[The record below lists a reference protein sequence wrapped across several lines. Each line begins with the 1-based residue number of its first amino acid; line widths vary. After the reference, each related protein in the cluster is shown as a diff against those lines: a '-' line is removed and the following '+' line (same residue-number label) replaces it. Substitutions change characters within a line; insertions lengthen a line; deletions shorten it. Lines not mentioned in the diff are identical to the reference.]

1 MIMFGTTGTGPVP
14 SPLAHRSSEAV
25 TDRIVGTR
33 SACVLVGP
41 CCAGR
46 QRRPCTMN
54 VDGMPRTKS
63 FSVEEAVDK
72 VTELCRRRG
81 HTALSMQEAAEALG
95 LSRSS
100 IYATWGD
107 KPGLFAAVL
116 RRYGPS
122 RAPGLS
128 ELRTASAPRA
138 ALVRLFEQA
147 PAIERE
153 PCLLIDTLVEFVP
166 ADLDPEIGRLVGAVV
181 PDLEKCLAD
190 AIRRGQAAGE
200 IAPAVDPTQAGQVLL
215 ALYLGLYVLIRTGT
229 AEEPVLGAVV
239 RQVEATLPAP
249 VAVSG

>member
-1 MIMFGTTGTGPVP
+1 
-14 SPLAHRSSEAV
+14 
-25 TDRIVGTR
+25 
-33 SACVLVGP
+33 
-41 CCAGR
+41 
-46 QRRPCTMN
+46 
-54 VDGMPRTKS
+54 MPRTKS

-72 VTELCRRRG
+72 VTELYLQRG
-81 HTALSMQEAAEALG
+81 YTALTMQDAADALG

-100 IYATWGD
+100 IYGTWGD

-138 ALVRLFEQA
+138 TLVRLFEQA

-153 PCLLIDTLVEFVP
+153 PCLLIDTLVESGP

-181 PDLEKCLAD
+181 PELEECLAD
-190 AIRRGQAAGE
+190 AIRRGQVADE
-200 IAPAVDPTQAGQVLL
+200 IALAVDPAQTAQVLL
-215 ALYLGLYVLIRTGT
+215 ALYLGVYVLIRTGT
-229 AEEPVLGAVV
+229 AEEPVVRAVV
-239 RQVEATLPAP
+239 RQVETMLPVP

>member
-1 MIMFGTTGTGPVP
+1 M
-14 SPLAHRSSEAV
+14 
-25 TDRIVGTR
+25 
-33 SACVLVGP
+33 
-41 CCAGR
+41 
-46 QRRPCTMN
+46 
-54 VDGMPRTKS
+54 DGMPRTKS

-72 VTELCRRRG
+72 VTELYLQRG
-81 HTALSMQEAAEALG
+81 YLALSMQEAAEALG

-138 ALVRLFEQA
+138 TLVRLFERA

-153 PCLLIDTLVEFVP
+153 PCLLINTLVKSGP
-166 ADLDPEIGRLVGAVV
+166 DDLGPEIGRLVEAVV
-181 PDLEKCLAD
+181 PELEECLAD
-190 AIRRGQAAGE
+190 AIRRGQVAGE
-200 IAPAVDPTQAGQVLL
+200 IAPGVDPAQTAQVLR

-229 AEEPVLGAVV
+229 GGEPVLRAVV
-239 RQVEATLPAP
+239 RQVEAMLPAP
-249 VAVSG
+249 AAVSE